1 MPAAIIYQPLGNQK
15 FTLTDSAAKTLAQCD
30 NAIGSAADLGIPAGA
45 VRMEYMVET
54 ADIRVTDNGTTP
66 TSSAGCLRPKN
77 TLYAYEGDLAAFKMI
92 GTASA
97 VVWVQYYGERSGTR

>member
-1 MPAAIIYQPLGNQK
+1 MPAPVIYVPLGNQK
-15 FTLTDSAAKTLAQCD
+15 FTLDSSTAKTLSECD
-30 NAIGSAADLGIPAGA
+30 SAIGSSANAGIPEGA

-54 ADIRVTDNGTTP
+54 ADIRVTDNGFTP

-77 TLYAYEGDLAAFKMI
+77 TLYAYEGSLSAFKMI

-97 VVWVQYYGERSGTR
+97 VVWVQYYGERSATR

>member
-1 MPAAIIYQPLGNQK
+1 MIFAPLGNQR

-30 NAIGSAADLGIPAGA
+30 EALGNAANLGVPAGA

-54 ADIRVTDNGTTP
+54 NDIRITDNGTAP

-77 TLYAYEGDLAAFKMI
+77 TLYAYEGSLSAFQMI
-92 GTASA
+92 GTAAA
-97 VVWVQYYGERSGTR
+97 VVWVQFYGERSSVR

>member
-1 MPAAIIYQPLGNQK
+1 MPAEIIYRPLGNQK
-15 FTLTDSAAKTLAQCD
+15 FTLDSSTAKTLAECD
-30 NAIGSAADLGIPAGA
+30 NAIGSGGSAGIPAGA

-54 ADIRVTDNGTTP
+54 ADIRVTDNGTSP

-77 TLYAYEGDLAAFKMI
+77 TLYAYEGDLSAFRMI
-92 GTASA
+92 GTAAA